1 MSERSFLDSNVL
13 VYTDDRSAPEKR
25 AQALKLIRQLRVS
38 GAGVLST
45 QVLQEYFSAATG
57 KLRVPAEVARRK
69 VEIFARFDLV
79 QIDLPDILAAIDL
92 HRLHQFSIWDSL
104 ILQAARQANCKIV
117 YTEDLQE
124 GRKLDGLEIVN
135 PFAGL
140 NGRRRKASK
149 G

>member
-13 VYTDDRSAPEKR
+13 VYTDDRSE
-25 AQALKLIRQLRVS
+25 
-38 GAGVLST
+38 
-45 QVLQEYFSAATG
+45 
-57 KLRVPAEVARRK
+57 
-69 VEIFARFDLV
+69 
-79 QIDLPDILAAIDL
+79 
-92 HRLHQFSIWDSL
+92 FSIWDSL

-149 G
+149 GR